1 MLYSTFLVSRR
12 SQRHRLW
19 RAVSGR
25 DCSYQR
31 LGPDDLHDRVRLSAR
46 TESYLGGPPL
56 KLGKKYRKI
65 AARRVYTESWS
76 AFADGLSGKF
86 ITGLAKRFRWLPD
99 A

>member
-76 AFADGLSGKF
+76 DLR
-86 ITGLAKRFRWLPD
+86 TD
-99 A
+99 